1 MNLQKRIFGLNMVML
16 VLSLV
21 AMLGIS
27 IFVANNIYK
36 HQESW
41 QSSSQKTANSQATL
55 EAFTGIDFTSLAE
68 QLAPSGAQLHVSS
81 NGKTVF
87 SNIQED
93 VEDVTSVSISP
104 TTHTAY
110 VDEEIIISREISSS
124 GGTYQLYAVIEDN
137 EDQEEGQEFQHFLL
151 QNAMVGGTGI
161 LLILA
166 FNWLFTRRILRVIMQ
181 PLDQLHDGVERIQQG
196 NYEEA
201 LIYKGDKEFEE
212 LTDGFNQMQASLLDA
227 QEKNRLY
234 EQNRTQMV
242 ADISHDLRTPL
253 TSIKGYAKGILDG
266 VANTDEKRT
275 NYLNIIYQKSL
286 VMEKLLEKLF
296 VFSQLET
303 DKLPFDTVTTDLRQV
318 FEDYVAE
325 KSTEL
330 ADQAVI
336 FDLQLP
342 APLIAAIDPVQFR
355 RILDNLVDNA
365 RKYAAVSPLVLTIS
379 GQTKGEQL
387 IWTFADNGQ
396 GVSED
401 KLGQLFD
408 EFYRVD
414 EARQQIDG
422 HGLGLAIIKN
432 IMGRLGGSVSV
443 QSKNGLQ
450 FTFTLPRKDRK

>member
-27 IFVANNIYK
+27 IFVANNIYQN
-36 HQESW
+36 QESW
-41 QSSSQKTANSQATL
+41 QTSSQKTANSQTSL
-55 EAFTGIDFTSLAE
+55 EAFTGTDFTSLAE
-68 QLAPSGAQLHVSS
+68 QLAPSGAQLYVSS

-93 VEDVTSVSISP
+93 VEDVTSVSISSA
-104 TTHTAY
+104 THTAY
-110 VDEEIIISREISSS
+110 VDEEIIISREISTA
-124 GGTYQLYAVIEDN
+124 GTSYQLYVVIENN
-137 EDQEEGQEFQHFLL
+137 EDQKDSEDFQDFLL
-151 QNAMVGGTGI
+151 QIATVGGTGI

-166 FNWLFTRRILRVIMQ
+166 FNWFFTRRILRVIMQ

-196 NYEEA
+196 NYEEP
-201 LIYKGDKEFEE
+201 LTYKGDKEFEE
-212 LTDGFNQMQASLLDA
+212 LTDGFNQMQTSLLEA
-227 QEKNRLY
+227 QEQNRLY

-330 ADQAVI
+330 ADQAVT

-342 APLIAAIDPVQFR
+342 EPLIAAIDPVQFR

-365 RKYAAVSPLVLTIS
+365 RKYAVVSPLVLTIS

-396 GVSED
+396 GVAED
-401 KLGQLFD
+401 KLAQLFD

-414 EARQQIDG
+414 EARRQIDG

-432 IMGRLGGSVSV
+432 IVTRLGGSISV
-443 QSKNGLQ
+443 QSQNGLQ
-450 FTFTLPRKDRK
+450 FTFTLPRKDMK

>member
-1 MNLQKRIFGLNMVML
+1 M
-16 VLSLV
+16 
-21 AMLGIS
+21 
-27 IFVANNIYK
+27 
-36 HQESW
+36 
-41 QSSSQKTANSQATL
+41 
-55 EAFTGIDFTSLAE
+55 
-68 QLAPSGAQLHVSS
+68 
-81 NGKTVF
+81 
-87 SNIQED
+87 
-93 VEDVTSVSISP
+93 EDVTSVSISP

-151 QNAMVGGTGI
+151 QIAMVGGTGI

-296 VFSQLET
+296 CLFTAGNGQ
-303 DKLPFDTVTTDLRQV
+303 
-318 FEDYVAE
+318 
-325 KSTEL
+325 
-330 ADQAVI
+330 
-336 FDLQLP
+336 
-342 APLIAAIDPVQFR
+342 APL
-355 RILDNLVDNA
+355 
-365 RKYAAVSPLVLTIS
+365 
-379 GQTKGEQL
+379 
-387 IWTFADNGQ
+387 
-396 GVSED
+396 
-401 KLGQLFD
+401 
-408 EFYRVD
+408 
-414 EARQQIDG
+414 
-422 HGLGLAIIKN
+422 
-432 IMGRLGGSVSV
+432 
-443 QSKNGLQ
+443 
-450 FTFTLPRKDRK
+450 